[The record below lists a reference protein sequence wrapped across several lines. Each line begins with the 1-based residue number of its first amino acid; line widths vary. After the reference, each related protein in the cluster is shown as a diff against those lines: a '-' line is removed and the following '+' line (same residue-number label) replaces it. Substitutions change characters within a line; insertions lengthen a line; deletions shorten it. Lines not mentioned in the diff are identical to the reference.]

1 MTATITLFEHE
12 IGEFD
17 WTDRDFAALERL
29 NRAVGVDVLR
39 ATMRGRQRV
48 VKATQYVGVIRLGRR
63 TIQVLPKIY
72 QSNDVVS
79 QQQRVREA
87 THNLLC
93 MLEYAGQL
101 PVREHALAPLLQR
114 DLDWFEIL
122 TRLFASHLT
131 QEWQRGAYRGYQVI
145 EDELP
150 VLKGK
155 WCLADQIRRPERKH
169 IFAVAYDEFTSDNRL
184 NRVFRFVVERLWHL
198 TRDAE
203 TRQQLS
209 MLRQWLEEVTLLPKV
224 TVAEASPTLLT
235 RLNQRFEPLLNLA
248 RLFLDDSALQLAAG
262 DLKTFAFVFDMNQL
276 FESFVVNFIRR
287 HRHDDVLS
295 PTLQECELLPQSHG
309 AVFYLARR
317 DRTPV
322 FRLKPDL
329 AFRDGNQFP
338 LLLDAKYKQL
348 DKADIKLGVSR
359 SDFYQMHAY
368 LYRYNCPRVLLLY
381 PQTAALSEPLHT
393 RFALEDS
400 DKVIMAATVDLR
412 VELGKREGRY
422 NLVKEMREI
431 LQEVS
436 YETHYCKSVVAK

>member
-12 IGEFD
+12 VGEFD
-17 WTDRDFAALERL
+17 WTDRDLAALERL
-29 NRAVGVDVLR
+29 NRAAGVDVLR
-39 ATMRGRQRV
+39 ATVRGRRHL

-72 QSNDVVS
+72 QSNDAAS
-79 QQQRVREA
+79 QQQRAREA
-87 THNLLC
+87 TYNLLY

-155 WCLADQIRRPERKH
+155 WRLADQLRRPERKH
-169 IFAVAYDEFTSDNRL
+169 IFAIAYDEFTSDNRL

-203 TRQQLS
+203 TRQQLYV
-209 MLRQWLEEVTLLPKV
+209 LRQWLEEVALLPKV
-224 TVAEASPTLLT
+224 TVADASPTLLT

-248 RLFLDDSALQLAAG
+248 RLFLDNSALQLAAG

-276 FESFVVNFIRR
+276 FESFVVNFILR
-287 HRHDDVLS
+287 HNRHDNIL
-295 PTLQECELLPQSHG
+295 PPALQECELLPQSRG
-309 AVFYLARR
+309 VAFYLARR
-317 DRTPV
+317 DRKPV

-338 LLLDAKYKQL
+338 LLLDTKYKRL
-348 DKADIKLGVSR
+348 DKADIKLGVSQ

-368 LYRYNCPRVLLLY
+368 LYRYHCPRVLLLY
-381 PQTAALSEPLHT
+381 PQTAALSEPLHAS
-393 RFALEDS
+393 FALEDS
-400 DKVIMAATVDLR
+400 DKVVMAATVDLR
-412 VELGKREGRY
+412 VELGKPEGRD

-436 YETHYCKSVVAK
+436 QL

>member
-1 MTATITLFEHE
+1 MAGQYTTMTANITPLFEHE
-12 IGEFD
+12 TKQFD
-17 WTDRDFAALERL
+17 WTDRDLAELERL
-29 NRAVGVDVLR
+29 NRATGVDVLR
-39 ATMRGRQRV
+39 ATVRGKQRML
-48 VKATQYVGVIRLGRR
+48 KAAQYVGVIRLGRR

-72 QSNDVVS
+72 QSNDAVCE
-79 QQQRVREA
+79 RAWEA
-87 THNLLC
+87 TRNLLY

-101 PVREHALAPLLQR
+101 PIREHALAPLLQR

-155 WCLADQIRRPERKH
+155 WRIADQLRYPERKH
-169 IFAVAYDEFTSDNRL
+169 IFTVAYDEFTSDNRL
-184 NRVFRFVVERLWHL
+184 NRVFRFVVERLWCL

-224 TVAEASPTLLT
+224 TVADASPTLLT

-248 RLFLDDSALQLAAG
+248 RLFLDDGALQLTAR

-287 HRHDDVLS
+287 HRHHDVLP
-295 PTLQECELLPQSHG
+295 PTLQECELLPQSHR
-309 AVFYLARR
+309 APFYLARMEM
-317 DRTPV
+317 DGKPV

-329 AFRDGNQFP
+329 AFRNGDRFP
-338 LLLDAKYKQL
+338 LLMDAKYKRL
-348 DKADIKLGVSR
+348 DAAETKLGVSQ
-359 SDFYQMHAY
+359 SDFYQMYAY
-368 LYRYNCPRVLLLY
+368 AHRYHCPRVLLLY
-381 PQTAALSEPLHT
+381 PQTATLSEPL
-393 RFALEDS
+393 RKPFPLEDS
-400 DKVIMAATVDLR
+400 NKVIVAATVNLR
-412 VELGKREGRY
+412 VELGKPDS
-422 NLVKEMREI
+422 LVEEMREI
-431 LQEVS
+431 FQEVGQL
-436 YETHYCKSVVAK
+436 

>member
-29 NRAVGVDVLR
+29 NRAAGVDILR

-48 VKATQYVGVIRLGRR
+48 VKATQYVGVTRLGRR

-72 QSNDVVS
+72 QPNDVVS
-79 QQQRVREA
+79 QQQRAREA

-203 TRQQLS
+203 TRQQFYV
-209 MLRQWLEEVTLLPKV
+209 LRQWLEEVTLLPKV
-224 TVAEASPTLLT
+224 TVADASPTLLT

-248 RLFLDDSALQLAAG
+248 RLFLDNSALQLAAG
-262 DLKTFAFVFDMNQL
+262 DLRTFAFVFDMNQL

-287 HRHDDVLS
+287 HRHKIL
-295 PTLQECELLPQSHG
+295 PTALQECELLPQSRG
-309 AVFYLARR
+309 APFYLARR
-317 DRTPV
+317 DRKSV

-329 AFRDGNQFP
+329 AFHDGNQFS
-338 LLLDAKYKQL
+338 LLMDAKYKQL
-348 DKADIKLGVSR
+348 NKADIKLGVSQ

-368 LYRYNCPRVLLLY
+368 LYRYHCPRVLLLY

-412 VELGKREGRY
+412 VELGKREGRKS
-422 NLVKEMREI
+422 LAKEMKSI
-431 LQEVS
+431 FQEVS
-436 YETHYCKSVVAK
+436 QL